1 MLYEYSIE
9 RRATQICDARS
20 KEYLSELLSCY
31 AAGNN
36 RLAALMS

>member
-1 MLYEYSIE
+1 MLDEYSIE
-9 RRATQICDARS
+9 QRASQIFDARS
-20 KEYLSELLSCY
+20 KEYFSKVLSCY